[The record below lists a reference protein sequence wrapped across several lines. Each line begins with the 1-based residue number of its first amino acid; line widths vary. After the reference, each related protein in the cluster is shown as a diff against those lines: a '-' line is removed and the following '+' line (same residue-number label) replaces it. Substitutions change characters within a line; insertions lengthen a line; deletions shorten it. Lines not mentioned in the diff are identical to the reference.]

1 MIIQRFNKRSFNMS
15 LIKSVSEKPMLPE
28 NNILTRRV
36 LPLTHIYGYIYI
48 TSQSV
53 YFEALNNISATS
65 VDHFPISKIHK
76 LFKRRYQLRN
86 IGLQIQLENSSGIQ
100 LESNKPISY
109 YFTFQSENHRNIIF
123 TILSK
128 KVSSSCIK
136 IQTLEKITFMWQM
149 KEISNY
155 EYLMYL
161 NQAGNR
167 SVNDLSQYPVF
178 PWILSQYQKEEIDL
192 EDEANYRDLGK
203 PIGALN

>member
-86 IGLQIQLENSSGIQ
+86 IGLQIQLENSGGIQ

-192 EDEANYRDLGK
+192 EDAKQEEDLD
-203 PIGALN
+203 IDQI

>member
-192 EDEANYRDLGK
+192 EDAKQEEDLD
-203 PIGALN
+203 IDQI